1 MSDFKYLVTVIIPV
15 YNTQDYIEECVL
27 SIENQK
33 MDVSKIEVLLINDGS
48 KDQSGNICEN
58 LSKKYAN
65 ILEFQ
70 IHEIL
75 VFKEHVENI

>member
-48 KDQSGNICEN
+48 KW
-58 LSKKYAN
+58 KY
-65 ILEFQ
+65 LWKSF
-70 IHEIL
+70 
-75 VFKEHVENI
+75 